1 MKERKAINRV
11 STSKLA
17 NAVNKS
23 STSEYVYIISKSL
36 DLIDYSNY
44 SKIWWATLVKD
55 IMHYFC
61 SILAV
66 CYAKIYLHLYLKI

>member
-17 NAVNKS
+17 IAVNKS

-36 DLIDYSNY
+36 DLIDYSYY
-44 SKIWWATLVKD
+44 SKFW
-55 IMHYFC
+55 
-61 SILAV
+61 
-66 CYAKIYLHLYLKI
+66 

>member
-11 STSKLA
+11 SRNKMA
-17 NAVNKS
+17 IAVNKS

-44 SKIWWATLVKD
+44 SKIW
-55 IMHYFC
+55 
-61 SILAV
+61 
-66 CYAKIYLHLYLKI
+66 